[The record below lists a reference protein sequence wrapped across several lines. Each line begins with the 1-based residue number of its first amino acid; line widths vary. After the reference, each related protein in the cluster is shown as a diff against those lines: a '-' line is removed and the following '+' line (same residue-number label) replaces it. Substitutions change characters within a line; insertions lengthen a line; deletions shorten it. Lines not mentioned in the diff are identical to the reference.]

1 MGKKNKKKRGKNT
14 TSKLGDKKYL
24 YSTRSNPKTIN
35 DNKWNATRSET
46 ARRKDSIKKK
56 VTKRQQQFRLKNNK
70 QNKNNA
76 EKNAKPRHDT

>member
-35 DNKWNATRSET
+35 DNKWNAQDQKQHGEKT
-46 ARRKDSIKKK
+46 ALKKK
-56 VTKRQQQFRLKNNK
+56 
-70 QNKNNA
+70 
-76 EKNAKPRHDT
+76 